1 MSEEPI
7 FGRIKEAMALS
18 HSSIARGVAPKVVY
32 LGRAEWNALNLLCKT
47 WGLDEWPPG
56 GEKYNPDVKRARILG
71 AEIYQVDAASYLA
84 VS

>member
-1 MSEEPI
+1 MSDEPI
-7 FGRIKEAMALS
+7 FGRIKEMVEAATN
-18 HSSIARGVAPKVVY
+18 HARGVAPQAVY
-32 LGRAEWNALNLLCKT
+32 LGRAEWRALNLLCKT

-56 GEKYNPDVKRARILG
+56 GENYNPDVKRARILG